1 MRCPKC
7 RSNQSKVGDSR
18 QRVERLDTVY
28 RRRRCLNCSHRWN
41 TYEIDE
47 AAYASLTSNDKTLRS
62 IFAFAEK
69 FQASVEELTTAI
81 SCQNRER

>member
-1 MRCPKC
+1 MLCPKC
-7 RSNQSKVGDSR
+7 RSSQSVVADSR
-18 QRVERLDTVY
+18 QRVARINTVY
-28 RRRRCLNCSHRWN
+28 RRRHCLDCGTRWK

-47 AAYASLTSNDKTLRS
+47 AAYASLVSNDKTLRS

-69 FQASVEELTTAI
+69 LQANVQELTTAA